1 MTTLRDVAERAGV
14 SAMTVSNVVNG
25 RTGKVSGATL
35 KRVRAVIDELG
46 YVPNAQARALAGS
59 SSRLVALVYGIS
71 SRPGARPPLSVSHES
86 LFVGA
91 CEQACQQR
99 GLALMLCGASDGEEP
114 AEVLAAR
121 LRGWSVDGVIALSTL
136 PPESRRRLVTMGLPL
151 VEVDH
156 AVAAE
161 RPGARVVGIDD
172 IDGGRQAGAR
182 LRAAGHRHVLMVG
195 PDPAGSCIDFDRLT
209 GLCQGLGAAECARP
223 DGEEGGDGAGD
234 GARVRHLASGQ
245 NYDDGLAV
253 GEDIAV
259 RLRAGEEE
267 ASAVFASG
275 DVLAMG
281 VVTGL
286 RRHGVDVPGRVSVI
300 GMDGFE
306 VSLYCE
312 PPLSAVRQPVER
324 KAAEAVRLLVAAL
337 ERDGCASREGGV
349 QNEGKTPSQPAQ
361 VVTLPV
367 TWREGGTLAPAAR

>member
-25 RTGKVSGATL
+25 RTGKVSAATL
-35 KRVRAVIDELG
+35 ARVRTVIDELG

-59 SSRLVALVYGIS
+59 SSRLVALVYGAVLA
-71 SRPGARPPLSVSHES
+71 GRPPLSMSHES

-91 CEQACQQR
+91 CEQACQDR
-99 GLALMLCGASDGEEP
+99 GLALMLCAAADGEEP
-114 AEVLAAR
+114 AEALAAR
-121 LRGWSVDGVIALSTL
+121 LRGWSVDGVICLGTL
-136 PPESRRRLVTMGLPL
+136 PDASRRRLATLGLAV

-156 AVAAE
+156 AAAAE
-161 RPGARVVGIDD
+161 RPGALVVGIDD
-172 IDGGRQAGAR
+172 VGGGRQAGQR
-182 LRAAGHRHVLMVG
+182 LREAGHRRVIMVG
-195 PDPAGSCIDFDRLT
+195 PDPAVGPIDADRLA
-209 GLCQGLGAAECARP
+209 GLCQGLGARVE
-223 DGEEGGDGAGD
+223 GQGGDGAGGD
-234 GARVRHLASGQ
+234 AVVEHIVSGQ
-245 NYDDGLAV
+245 AYDDGLAV
-253 GEDIAV
+253 GGGLAA
-259 RLRAGEEE
+259 RLAEGERAT
-267 ASAVFASG
+267 AVFASG

-281 VVTGL
+281 VVAGL
-286 RRHGVDVPGRVSVI
+286 RRHGVDVPGQVSVV

-312 PPLSAVRQPVER
+312 PPLSTVRQPVER

-367 TWREGGTLAPAAR
+367 DWREGGTLAVAPR